1 MTGLSGAAKVAGVM
15 GWPVSHSRSPRL
27 QGHWLQRYGIDGTYL
42 PLPVRPDDFET
53 VFQALPKMGF
63 SGVNV
68 TIPHKEAA
76 LSLADEADDLARRIA
91 AANTIIFREDGSSL
105 ATNTDGFGFLMNL
118 QDQASGWK
126 ADAPAV
132 VLGAGGA
139 ARAII
144 VALIDRGVPEIRL
157 FNRTKARAEAIA
169 GELGSPVHVLDWTE
183 REAALSEAGLLV
195 NTTSLG
201 MKDNPPLEIRLD
213 DLPPQATVADIIYA
227 PVETD
232 LLISAKVR
240 GCRVVTGPGMLLH
253 QAVPGFEAWFGR
265 RPVVDDALRQA
276 VFPEIYGAP

>member
-1 MTGLSGAAKVAGVM
+1 
-15 GWPVSHSRSPRL
+15 
-27 QGHWLQRYGIDGTYL
+27 
-42 PLPVRPDDFET
+42 
-53 VFQALPKMGF
+53 MGF

-76 LSLADEADDLARRIA
+76 LLLADEADDLARRIA

-118 QDQASGWK
+118 QDQVSDWK

-157 FNRTKARAEAIA
+157 LNRTKARAEAIA

-183 REAALSEAGLLV
+183 REAVLSDAGLLV

-201 MKDNPPLEIRLD
+201 MKDTPPLEIRLD
-213 DLPPQATVADIIYA
+213 DLSPQATVADIIYA

-232 LLISAKVR
+232 LLISAKAR
-240 GCRVVTGPGMLLH
+240 GSRVVTGPGMLLH

>member
-1 MTGLSGAAKVAGVM
+1 MTGLSGEAKLAGVM

-27 QGHWLQRYGIDGTYL
+27 QGHWLQRYGIDGAYL
-42 PLPVRPDDFET
+42 PLPVNPGDFET
-53 VFQALPKMGF
+53 VFHALPKMGF

-118 QDQASGWK
+118 QDQVSDWK

-157 FNRTKARAEAIA
+157 LNRTKARAEAIA

-183 REAALSEAGLLV
+183 REAVLSDAGLLV

-201 MKDNPPLEIRLD
+201 MKDTPPLEIRLD

-232 LLISAKVR
+232 LLISANAR
-240 GCRVVTGPGMLLH
+240 GSRVVTGPGMLLH

>member
-1 MTGLSGAAKVAGVM
+1 MTGLSGAAKLAGVL

-27 QGHWLQRYGIDGTYL
+27 HGHWLRRYGIDGAYL

-53 VFQALPKMGF
+53 VFRALPKAGF
-63 SGVNV
+63 AGVNV
-68 TIPHKEAA
+68 TIPHKEMA

-105 ATNTDGFGFLMNL
+105 ASNTDGFGFLMNL
-118 QDQASGWK
+118 QDQAPDWK

-139 ARAII
+139 ARAVL

-157 FNRTKARAEAIA
+157 LNRTRARAEAIA
-169 GELGSPVHVLDWTE
+169 GDLGSPVHVMDWQE
-183 REAALSEAGLLV
+183 RETALPDAGLLV

-201 MKDNPPLEIRLD
+201 MEGHPPLEIRLD
-213 DLPPQATVADIIYA
+213 DLSPQATVADIVYA
-227 PVETD
+227 PVETP
-232 LLISAKVR
+232 LLAAAKAQA
-240 GCRVVTGPGMLLH
+240 CRTVTGPGMLLH
-253 QAVPGFEAWFGR
+253 QAVPGFEAWFGH

-276 VFPEIYGAP
+276 AFPEIYGTP

>member
-1 MTGLSGAAKVAGVM
+1 MTGLSGEAKLAGVM

-27 QGHWLQRYGIDGTYL
+27 QGHWLQRYGIDGAYL
-42 PLPVRPDDFET
+42 PLPVNPGDFET
-53 VFQALPKMGF
+53 VFRALPKMGF

-118 QDQASGWK
+118 QDQVSDWK

-157 FNRTKARAEAIA
+157 LNRTKARAEAIA

-183 REAALSEAGLLV
+183 REAALSDAGLLV

-232 LLISAKVR
+232 LLISAKAR
-240 GCRVVTGPGMLLH
+240 GSRVVTGPGMLLH

>member
-1 MTGLSGAAKVAGVM
+1 MTGLSGAAKLAGVL

-27 QGHWLQRYGIDGTYL
+27 QGHWLQRYGIDGAYL
-42 PLPVRPDDFET
+42 PLPVRPDDFEMA
-53 VFQALPKMGF
+53 FRALPKMGF
-63 SGVNV
+63 AGVNV
-68 TIPHKEAA
+68 TIPHKQSA
-76 LSLADEADDLARRIA
+76 LFLADEADDLARRIA

-118 QDQASGWK
+118 QDQVPDWK
-126 ADAPAV
+126 VEAPAV

-157 FNRTKARAEAIA
+157 LNRTKTRAEAIA
-169 GELGSPVHVLDWTE
+169 AELGSSVRVLDWAE
-183 REAALSEAGLLV
+183 REAALAGAGLLV

-201 MKDNPPLEIRLD
+201 MDGHPPLEIRVD
-213 DLPPQATVADIIYA
+213 DLPSQATVADIVYA
-227 PVETD
+227 PVETR
-232 LLISAKVR
+232 LLISAKAG
-240 GCRVVTGPGMLLH
+240 GCRAVTGPGMLLH
-253 QAVPGFEAWFGR
+253 QAVPGFEAWFGK

>member
-1 MTGLSGAAKVAGVM
+1 MTGLSGAAKLAGVM

-27 QGHWLQRYGIDGTYL
+27 QGHWLARYGIDGAYL
-42 PLPVRPDDFET
+42 PLPVNPGDFET
-53 VFQALPKMGF
+53 VFRALPKMGF

-118 QDQASGWK
+118 QDQVSDWK

-157 FNRTKARAEAIA
+157 LNRTKARAEAIA

-183 REAALSEAGLLV
+183 REAALSDAGLLV

-232 LLISAKVR
+232 LLISAKAR
-240 GCRVVTGPGMLLH
+240 GSRVVTGPGMLLH

>member
-1 MTGLSGAAKVAGVM
+1 MTGLSGAAKLAGVM

-27 QGHWLQRYGIDGTYL
+27 QGHWLARYGIDGAYL
-42 PLPVRPDDFET
+42 PLPVNPGDFET
-53 VFQALPKMGF
+53 VFRALPKMGF

-118 QDQASGWK
+118 QDQVSDWK

-157 FNRTKARAEAIA
+157 LNRTKARAEAIA

-183 REAALSEAGLLV
+183 REAVLSDAGLLV

-213 DLPPQATVADIIYA
+213 DLSPQATVADIIYA

-232 LLISAKVR
+232 LLISAKAR
-240 GCRVVTGPGMLLH
+240 GSRVVTGPGMLLH